1 MMKDQENG
9 RPSRG
14 PAAQDAGSANPLVDN
29 DGTTEALR
37 DMESEQVAALVGK
50 LEQARA
56 EAEAKVADL
65 KDQLLRALA
74 ETENVRRRVQRDRD
88 DAVKYA
94 TTGLAK
100 DLLPVADNL
109 RRALAAIP
117 QEALANDE
125 ALRNLKTG
133 VEMTERLL
141 QTAFERHQV
150 KRIAPLGE
158 KFDSHFHQAMFEV
171 PGTGQ
176 PAGTVVQV
184 LEDGYTIHDRL
195 LRPALVGVAKADF
208 LPKLSLTG
216 AVGKANPELSA
227 ITSPARSG

>member
-9 RPSRG
+9 GPPRD
-14 PAAQDAGSANPLVDN
+14 PAARDIGSTSPLVDN
-29 DGTTEALR
+29 DGTAEALR
-37 DMESEQVAALVGK
+37 DMEGEQVAALVAK

-88 DAVKYA
+88 EALKYA

-117 QEALANDE
+117 QEALENDE

-141 QTAFERHQV
+141 LTALERHQV
-150 KRIAPLGE
+150 KRIVPLGE

-195 LRPALVGVAKADF
+195 LRPALVGVAKAE
-208 LPKLSLTG
+208 T
-216 AVGKANPELSA
+216 
-227 ITSPARSG
+227 TPAPSNDNDAEGPAAS